1 MISINTESQ
10 TCYWERKKAEASN
23 LQSKFKYE
31 KSNIK
36 EGNKTRTNASITDNI
51 KSFF

>member
-1 MISINTESQ
+1 ME
-10 TCYWERKKAEASN
+10 KKKLVGASN
-23 LQSKFKYE
+23 LQRKFKYE

-36 EGNKTRTNASITDNI
+36 EGNKTRTNTSITDNI

>member
-1 MISINTESQ
+1 ME
-10 TCYWERKKAEASN
+10 KKKLVGASN

-31 KSNIK
+31 KSNLK
-36 EGNKTRTNASITDNI
+36 EGNKTRTNASITDKI